1 MFVHAV
7 KATKGGAKGYYCT
20 VVTSVR
26 KPGSTSPS
34 HETVM
39 KLGFVGEDRL
49 PYVKAA
55 FGDGDPAEILRRELS
70 KQNGGGGDN
79 GD

>member
-7 KATKGGAKGYYCT
+7 KAPRGGVKGYYCT
-20 VVTSVR
+20 VVNSVR

-55 FGDGDPAEILRRELS
+55 FCNGDPAGILMR
-70 KQNGGGGDN
+70 
-79 GD
+79 